1 MSLHQRFKSFTF
13 LHDIA
18 SSLNINTKQTTG
30 AAPKWLEKKKV
41 QSLEGANEKKSQFF
55 SNGIQCN
62 PMLIEQKSVVTLS
75 VIKGKNNFCNN
86 RRR

>member
-18 SSLNINTKQTTG
+18 SSININTKQTTG

-41 QSLEGANEKKSQFF
+41 QSLEGANEKKKPILF
-55 SNGIQCN
+55 
-62 PMLIEQKSVVTLS
+62 
-75 VIKGKNNFCNN
+75 
-86 RRR
+86 